1 MIGCQ
6 WRVHSDNS
14 INMLVPF
21 AEFNRKL
28 TPRMEAYSLFLA
40 SHGAQLGSESR
51 QRLEAKV
58 RCETARRRGS
68 VIGIMRSGA
77 SLVERPRAFSLSGV
91 APYEVRRRLYG
102 LLSGW

>member
-1 MIGCQ
+1 VIGCQ

-58 RCETARRRGS
+58 RCETARRRG
-68 VIGIMRSGA
+68 GA
-77 SLVERPRAFSLSGV
+77 EA
-91 APYEVRRRLYG
+91 
-102 LLSGW
+102 